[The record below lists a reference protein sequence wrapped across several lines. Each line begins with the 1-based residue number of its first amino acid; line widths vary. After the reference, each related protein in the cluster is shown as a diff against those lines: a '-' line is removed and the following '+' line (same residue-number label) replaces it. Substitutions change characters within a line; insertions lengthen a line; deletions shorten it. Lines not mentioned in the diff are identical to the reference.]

1 MTRHIQPQVAV
12 FKVDAS
18 CNARVGP
25 KWGPD
30 WQGYLALMLT
40 VDQNFSFG
48 VLDACV
54 PLIGRSLHVDIAS
67 IRRSILA
74 SELCDSCHDYQQ
86 CRIAPSRL
94 VCWKEAALV

>member
-1 MTRHIQPQVAV
+1 MPVLA
-12 FKVDAS
+12 
-18 CNARVGP
+18 P

-30 WQGYLALMLT
+30 WQGYLVLVLT
-40 VDQNFSFG
+40 VDQNSSFR

-67 IRRSILA
+67 IRRSSLA
-74 SELCDSCHDYQQ
+74 SELCGSCRDCQQ

-94 VCWKEAALV
+94 VWLREAALV